1 VSGTA
6 WPATTVAKSFSF
18 AAAVDDTELPII
30 ETISQLQDVQHL
42 KRLENSECASAFSTT
57 HIQPS
62 YHNVLVVT
70 NYTSN
75 DTILNGLVEFQQWN
89 KNDLVPWYQG
99 KSFGRFFSDQLQPFD
114 YSSGPT
120 WVMPVSVAC
129 NTTND
134 PELGTYSKPCFPTSA
149 HVLYCLA
156 QPATESGGQCTISL
170 SITLLC
176 VVTVCNLIKAIC
188 LTLVLMATNFH
199 PLATVGDAISSFIKQ
214 PDITSAGLG
223 LISMSNVVDFPAK
236 GRSMVQ
242 NVKKQHL
249 WEGQKHR
256 WSYAIS
262 SGFCVFGI
270 V

>member
-1 VSGTA
+1 VNGTA
-6 WPATTVAKSFSF
+6 WSAATVAKSFAS
-18 AAAVDDTELPII
+18 AAAVDDTEEPIL
-30 ETISQLQDVQHL
+30 EAFSQLQDVQHL

-57 HIQPS
+57 LIQPS

-75 DTILNGLVEFQQWN
+75 DTILNGFVETQQWKKDN
-89 KNDLVPWYQG
+89 LVPWYQG
-99 KSFGRFFSDQLQPFD
+99 KTFGRLFSSQLQPFD
-114 YSSGPT
+114 YSSGST
-120 WVMPVSVAC
+120 WVMPVSVICSYASS
-129 NTTND
+129 T
-134 PELGTYSKPCFPTSA
+134 PCFPTSA

-188 LTLVLMATNFH
+188 LALILMATNFH
-199 PLATVGDAISSFIKQ
+199 PLATVGDAISSFITQ
-214 PDITSAGLG
+214 PDITSASLG
-223 LISMSNVVDFPAK
+223 LISTSNVVDFPAK
-236 GRSMVQ
+236 GRSMMQ